1 MGAVCAPDDA
11 VLASRNLKNA
21 RQGRL
26 YARLCGGEIW
36 GEWFGFVKEAEMAC
50 FAFASMTYI

>member
-21 RQGRL
+21 RQGWL
-26 YARLCGGEIW
+26 YAGLCGGKNW
-36 GEWFGFVKEAEMAC
+36 GK
-50 FAFASMTYI
+50 